1 MSGLKKY
8 LKYGPL
14 VREEIVPGY
23 SIVWVFDPNDMEKI
37 FLSENSLPK
46 RRSHL
51 AVGVFRNDRPE
62 VYNNGGLL
70 TTYVLIKQG
79 FMLRILN

>member
-1 MSGLKKY
+1 M
-8 LKYGPL
+8 
-14 VREEIVPGY
+14 PGY

-37 FLSENSLPK
+37 FLSENNLPK

-62 VYNNGGLL
+62 VYNTGGLL
-70 TTYVLIKQG
+70 NVYV
-79 FMLRILN
+79 FILLLNFFKKFRQLKF